1 MGAAWYLM
9 ASTATLAF
17 ACLATGDWD
26 EAEETVAEAIGPE
39 AGDSIVFL
47 RHIGCMIS
55 ALRGDVAGARET
67 LRQLA
72 TMPTRDDPQEQ
83 AIASLAIAVVE
94 SVQGR
99 HVEALGRA
107 KHAAEVAK
115 LVGVRT
121 ESFRWAWPLAA
132 RSAYE
137 IEDRGAAEE
146 LLALVRDRPTGELAP
161 MVRAERD
168 LAVARLVEDG
178 DERLAAVSAAV
189 EGLRRL
195 GSPYHLAL
203 GLLDQARAATGLRPS
218 DEVAGLTKEAADIA
232 RRLGAPHVEAMAQ
245 SEVASS
251 TP

>member
-1 MGAAWYLM
+1 M

-26 EAEETVAEAIGPE
+26 EAEATVAEAIGPD

-47 RHIGCMIS
+47 RHIDCMIS
-55 ALRGDVAGARET
+55 ALRGNVAGARET
-67 LRQLA
+67 QRQLA
-72 TMPTRDDPQEQ
+72 TRPTRDDPQEQ
-83 AIASLAIAVVE
+83 AIASLAVAVVD

-107 KHAAEVAK
+107 RHAVEVAK

-132 RSAYE
+132 RSAHE
-137 IEDRGAAEE
+137 LQDRRATEE
-146 LLALVRDRPTGELAP
+146 LLALVRDRPPGELAP

-168 LAVARLVEDG
+168 LVIARLVD
-178 DERLAAVSAAV
+178 DSDDRLAAVTAAV

-203 GLLDQARAATGLRPS
+203 GLLDQARAATGLRPP
-218 DEVAGLTKEAADIA
+218 DEVALMTQEAVDIA
-232 RRLGAPHVEAMAQ
+232 RRLGAPHVEALAQ
-245 SEVASS
+245 AEVTLPS
-251 TP
+251 